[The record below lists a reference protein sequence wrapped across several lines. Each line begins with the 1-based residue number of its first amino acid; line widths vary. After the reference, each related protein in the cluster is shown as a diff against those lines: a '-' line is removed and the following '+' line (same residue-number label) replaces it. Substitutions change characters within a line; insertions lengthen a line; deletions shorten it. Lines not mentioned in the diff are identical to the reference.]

1 MDNYKVEIQVYF
13 SRIIEV
19 EASSEDE
26 AERLIIEQWHDEEI
40 VLDADDYVDCDIK
53 IYKD

>member
-1 MDNYKVEIQVYF
+1 MIYKVEIKEYF

-26 AERLIIEQWHDEEI
+26 AESLVINQWHNEEI
-40 VLDADDYVDCDIK
+40 VLDVDDFIDCDIN

>member
-1 MDNYKVEIQVYF
+1 MIYKVEIKEYL
-13 SRIIEV
+13 SRIVEV

-26 AERLIIEQWHDEEI
+26 AENIVIAKWHDEEI
-40 VLDADDYVDCDIK
+40 VLDVDDFVDCDIN